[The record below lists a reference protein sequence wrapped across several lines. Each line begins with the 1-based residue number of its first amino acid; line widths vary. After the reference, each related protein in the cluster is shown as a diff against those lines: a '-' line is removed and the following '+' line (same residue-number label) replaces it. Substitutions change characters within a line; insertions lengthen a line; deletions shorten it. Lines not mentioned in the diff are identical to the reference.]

1 MPSFINTNIASLN
14 AQRSLGKSQD
24 TLATSLQRLSSGLR
38 INSAKDDAAGLAISE
53 RMTSQIRGFNQAAR
67 NANDGISLAQTAEGA
82 LGEVTNNLQRVRELA
97 LQSANATNSA
107 SDRSAL
113 DLEVQQLISEIE
125 RVSST
130 TSFNNVK
137 LLDGSFTA
145 QSFQVGADANQTIS
159 VTVSGA
165 RTSQMGAIATET
177 GVVDANAITGGNV
190 TINGTAISDTIAGSA
205 NGQTTD
211 SAYAKAVA
219 INGSGLSGVT
229 ATAVSATVSTT
240 TNAANGAAGDIV
252 FNNNAAAQTY
262 SLSINSVAIYS
273 TASVAAG
280 ASLTNTDVAAQIN
293 LNSGSTGVSAT
304 ATGND
309 LNLSSVDGRNIA
321 IVQDGGHADVT
332 TSLTST
338 GASALAN
345 AGGVEDFT
353 TRGSIKLESGSAMS
367 LTGNAVIGM
376 AGAGISL
383 DNGSL
388 ATIDVTTASNANTA
402 VSRIDTALAS
412 VSTSRAGLGAFQN
425 RMSSTVASV
434 QTIAEN
440 LSAARSRIQDAD
452 FAMETAALTRA
463 QILQQAGTAML
474 AQANST
480 PQNALSL
487 LQ

>member
-24 TLATSLQRLSSGLR
+24 SLATSLQRLSSGLR

-67 NANDGISLAQTAEGA
+67 NANDGISLAQTAEGSLA
-82 LGEVTNNLQRVRELA
+82 EITNNLQRVRELA

-107 SDRSAL
+107 SDRAAL
-113 DLEVQQLISEIE
+113 DLEVQQLVSEIE

-145 QSFQVGADANQTIS
+145 QSFQVGADANQTIA

-177 GVVDANAITGGNV
+177 GVVDANAIAGGNV
-190 TINGTAISDTIAGSA
+190 TINGTAISSSLAGSA
-205 NGQTTD
+205 NGQTAD
-211 SAYAKAVA
+211 SAFSKAIA

-229 ATAVSATVSTT
+229 ATAVSATVATV

-262 SLSINSVAIYS
+262 DLTINSVAIYS
-273 TASVAAG
+273 SSSIAIGGSI
-280 ASLTNTDVAAQIN
+280 TNTDMAAQIN
-293 LNSGSTGVSAT
+293 LNSGSTGVTAT

-309 LNLSSVDGRNIA
+309 LSLSSIDGRNIA
-321 IVQDGGHADVT
+321 ITQNSSDAAVT
-332 TSLTST
+332 TSLTGT
-338 GASALAN
+338 GVSAAAT
-345 AGGVEDFT
+345 AGGIEDFT
-353 TRGSIKLESGSAMS
+353 TRGSIKLESGAAMA
-367 LTGNAVIGM
+367 LTGNAIIGM
-376 AGAGISL
+376 AGAGVSL

-388 ATIDVTTASNANTA
+388 ANIDVTTSTNANTA

-412 VSTSRAGLGAFQN
+412 ISTSRASLGAFQN
-425 RMSSTVASV
+425 RMTSTVASV